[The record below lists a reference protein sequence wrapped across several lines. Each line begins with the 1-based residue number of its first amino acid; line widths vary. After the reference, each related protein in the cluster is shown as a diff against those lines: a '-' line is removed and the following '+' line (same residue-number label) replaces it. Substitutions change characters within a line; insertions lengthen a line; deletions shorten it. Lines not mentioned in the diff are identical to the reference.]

1 MTLLGRLATFFPI
14 AHLSL
19 IVAAIFMA
27 IWHPGIVSFLAV
39 VFAIYLLPPLLFR
52 AYCLK
57 YPARAGRWLISG
69 NQRCDWWIAH
79 QLQMIYAAVPAF
91 EAFLRLIPGLYSAW
105 LRLWGSKVGKRV
117 YWTPLVEIIDRHML
131 RIGDD
136 VIFGHR
142 IVCTSHVVSRKE
154 NGEFVLLL
162 RPVRIG
168 AGTFIGA
175 LSRLGP
181 GVKVPAKSAVPY
193 DTEYRFSYAE

>member
-1 MTLLGRLATFFPI
+1 
-14 AHLSL
+14 
-19 IVAAIFMA
+19 
-27 IWHPGIVSFLAV
+27 
-39 VFAIYLLPPLLFR
+39 
-52 AYCLK
+52 
-57 YPARAGRWLISG
+57 
-69 NQRCDWWIAH
+69 
-79 QLQMIYAAVPAF
+79 MIYAAIPAF
-91 EAFLRLIPGLYSAW
+91 EAFLRLVPGLYSAW

-142 IVCTSHVVSRKE
+142 VVCSSHVVSRKE

-162 RPVRIG
+162 RYIRIG
-168 AGTFIGA
+168 SGSFIGA

-181 GVKVPAKSAVPY
+181 GVKIPAKSAVPY

>member
-1 MTLLGRLATFFPI
+1 MTMLGRLACFFPI

-19 IVAAIFMA
+19 ILFAALMFVS
-27 IWHPGIVSFLAV
+27 HPGLATFLSIL
-39 VFAIYLLPPLLFR
+39 FSIYLLPPLLFR
-52 AYCLK
+52 AYSLK
-57 YPARAGRWLISG
+57 YPSKSGRWVINNG
-69 NQRCDWWIAH
+69 QRCDWWIAH

-91 EAFLRLIPGLYSAW
+91 EAFLRLVPGLYSAW

-142 IVCTSHVVSRKE
+142 VVCTSHVVSRKE

-162 RPVRIG
+162 RCVRIG
-168 AGTFIGA
+168 SGSFIGA

-181 GVKVPAKSAVPY
+181 GVKIPAKSAIPY

>member
-1 MTLLGRLATFFPI
+1 MTMLGRLACFFPI

-19 IVAAIFMA
+19 ILIAALMFVS
-27 IWHPGIVSFLAV
+27 HPGLATFLSIL
-39 VFAIYLLPPLLFR
+39 FSIYLLPPLLFR
-52 AYCLK
+52 AYSLK
-57 YPARAGRWLISG
+57 YPSKSGRWVI
-69 NQRCDWWIAH
+69 NNAQRCDWWIAH

-91 EAFLRLIPGLYSAW
+91 EAFLRLVPGLYSAW

-142 IVCTSHVVSRKE
+142 VVCTSHVVSRKE

-162 RPVRIG
+162 RCIRIG
-168 AGTFIGA
+168 SGTFIGA

-181 GVKVPAKSAVPY
+181 GVKIPAKSAIPY